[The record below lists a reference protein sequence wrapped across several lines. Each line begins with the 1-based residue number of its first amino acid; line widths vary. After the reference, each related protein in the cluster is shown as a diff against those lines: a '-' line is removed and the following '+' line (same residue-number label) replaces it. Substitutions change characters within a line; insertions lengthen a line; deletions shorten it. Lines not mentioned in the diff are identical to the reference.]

1 MDNYREK
8 SKDAPET
15 ATGEIIGKGALG
27 KVILYPFGPYE
38 VLIKLLNS
46 GEFVEILE
54 IRINKDFRDFKQK
67 TQSRGYHDVSDIYE
81 QE

>member
-1 MDNYREK
+1 MSENQVEPTSSSNTGNVGEGGGEIK
-8 SKDAPET
+8 SK
-15 ATGEIIGKGALG
+15 I
-27 KVILYPFGPYE
+27 VVYPFGPYE

-46 GEFVEILE
+46 GEFVEIAE
-54 IRINKDFRDFKQK
+54 IRLNKDFRDFIQK